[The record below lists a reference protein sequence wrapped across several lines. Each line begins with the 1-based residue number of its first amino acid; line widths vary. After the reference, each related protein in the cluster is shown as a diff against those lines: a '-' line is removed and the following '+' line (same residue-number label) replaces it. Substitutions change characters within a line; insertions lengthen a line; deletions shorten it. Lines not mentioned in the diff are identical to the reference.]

1 MLSQRREGNFTECRP
16 RQHLQHHQALQRE
29 LQVVNSDHRHLH
41 VVVNMIQQRIYVIQW
56 ISIDTDTT
64 IFYVLCAVYCTA
76 LYLYSS
82 LSWLSGVLRPDFIIN
97 TFCAARWLRQSN
109 TNQEGLE
116 INKLPS
122 ASVFIYHSFS
132 QRATPG
138 QKSVWNFQSVLS
150 LAAGDY
156 CGGAQLNYQA
166 ACQL

>member
-1 MLSQRREGNFTECRP
+1 M
-16 RQHLQHHQALQRE
+16 
-29 LQVVNSDHRHLH
+29 
-41 VVVNMIQQRIYVIQW
+41 
-56 ISIDTDTT
+56 
-64 IFYVLCAVYCTA
+64 YCTA

-150 LAAGDY
+150 LAAGITVVELSLTIKQLASY
-156 CGGAQLNYQA
+156 KNCQAEPGCGGGGGGSN
-166 ACQL
+166 